1 MTASETFRSKYSEPV
16 ESVSK
21 VIRDLIPPQIL
32 INLIRANESAL
43 KHDPGAPDNVSRSTG
58 TVGKN
63 NSVANN

>member
-1 MTASETFRSKYSEPV
+1 MTTSETFPSKYSEPV

-32 INLIRANESAL
+32 IDLMRANESAL
-43 KHDPGAPDNVSRSTG
+43 KKDPGAPNDVSRSTG

-63 NSVANN
+63 NSSANN